1 MMDNETK
8 LRCNY
13 YLLIVF
19 SGAKVGNAIER
30 NKGKGERVLRVE
42 SGEGEQRA
50 EKTE

>member
-1 MMDNETK
+1 MELDNKTK

-30 NKGKGERVLRVE
+30 NKGIGDREV
-42 SGEGEQRA
+42 
-50 EKTE
+50 